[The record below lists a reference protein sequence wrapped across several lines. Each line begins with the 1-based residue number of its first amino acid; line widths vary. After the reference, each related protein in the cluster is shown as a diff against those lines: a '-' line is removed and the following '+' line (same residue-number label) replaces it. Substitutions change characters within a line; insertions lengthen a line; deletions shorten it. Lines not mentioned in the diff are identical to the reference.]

1 MPLTSMFHTEVGYAA
16 FAAFVLC
23 LLLLALRP
31 ADRRVVR
38 NTMLFLA
45 LCIFAE
51 AIGSWVSGV
60 GASTAAGL
68 ITDVAVVGIGM
79 VLIRVVSLLLF
90 HWLLPLLRFSPATIV
105 EDLVTTGAFL
115 AWGLVS
121 LRLGGVDLSSIV
133 TTSAVITGVVAFSMQ
148 ETLGNILGGLVLQF
162 DNSIR
167 VGDWVRIDDVNGRV
181 VNVRWRYTA
190 IETRNRET
198 IVVPN
203 SQLMKNRFTLIG
215 RREDRELRWRRWIW
229 INIDIA
235 NQPSSVCAILEK
247 AIADA
252 EIRNVAADP
261 RPQCVLMDFGDRSGK
276 YALRYWLTDPQADD
290 VTDSIVRAHAYAA
303 LQRAGMKLAVP
314 FQERLI
320 IKENE
325 AHRAAVHADEMARRL
340 GYLKGVDIFRPLSEA
355 ELAALAEG
363 LVYSPFVRGDTI
375 TRQGAVAHW
384 LYIIVA
390 GEADVWIE
398 SPDRGRIHLTTLAS
412 GKVFGEMGMM
422 TGDPRRATIT
432 ARTDVECYRLNK
444 TGFEKVIKDRP
455 DIALEI
461 SQVLASRNVELEK
474 LRDTIRTDQ
483 PANEKH
489 TDILER
495 IRNFFGL
502 NEG

>member
-1 MPLTSMFHTEVGYAA
+1 
-16 FAAFVLC
+16 
-23 LLLLALRP
+23 
-31 ADRRVVR
+31 
-38 NTMLFLA
+38 
-45 LCIFAE
+45 
-51 AIGSWVSGV
+51 
-60 GASTAAGL
+60 
-68 ITDVAVVGIGM
+68 M
-79 VLIRVVSLLLF
+79 VLIRAVSLVLF

-105 EDLVTTGAFL
+105 EDLVTTGAFI
-115 AWGLVS
+115 AWGLVW

-148 ETLGNILGGLVLQF
+148 ETLGNILGGLVLQL
-162 DNSIR
+162 DKSIR

-229 INIDIA
+229 INVDIA

-252 EIRNVAADP
+252 EIPNVAADP
-261 RPQCVLMDFGDRSGK
+261 QPQCVLMDFGDRSGK
-276 YALRYWLTDPQADD
+276 YALRYWLTDPQPDD
-290 VTDSIVRAHAYAA
+290 STDSIVRAHAYAA

-325 AHRAAVHADEMARRL
+325 AHRAAVRADEMVRRL
-340 GYLKGVDIFRPLSEA
+340 GYLKRVDIFRPLSEA

-398 SPDRGRIHLTTLAS
+398 TPDRERIHLTTLTS

-444 TGFEKVIKDRP
+444 TGFEKVIRDRP

-474 LRDTIRTDQ
+474 LRDTIRAGQ
-483 PANEKH
+483 PVNERH

-495 IRNFFGL
+495 IRIFFGL
-502 NEG
+502 NER